1 MPRHAVS
8 INSLEAVATMEALR
22 YYHEY
27 VGMMQYFAYGEKPG
41 LAFGA
46 VRRISDPEPER
57 RTLLAWLQV

>member
-1 MPRHAVS
+1 
-8 INSLEAVATMEALR
+8 MEALR
-22 YYHEY
+22 YYREY